1 MRRHSDLHQSAAI
14 SAVLLVLLFAL
25 PLAVVVPFQTELF
38 SDDPIAVESEREPFQ
53 PGDLDGE
60 MVLKVLAGDTVEEMT
75 LGEYL
80 VGVVRAEMP
89 ASFEPEALKAQAV
102 AARTYT
108 LYKMQTGGNH
118 GDTADICTDST
129 CCQAYIS
136 EENARNNWGE
146 NADAYE
152 EKIETAVRET
162 DGETILYGGVP
173 ILAVF
178 HSCSAGQ
185 TRSSGQVW
193 VSDLPYLQ
201 AVSSPEPAD
210 SIPNYYSRVEFTAE
224 EFREKVLASYPE
236 ADLSGDISGWL
247 QNAVT
252 DTAGSVESVDVG
264 GVSMKGSTL
273 RSVLGLRS
281 ACFEW
286 EAADGKLVFFVT
298 GYGHGVGMSQWGAN
312 YLAEH
317 DPHPLLYRR
326 HRGALY
332 YCRHRVTL
340 YKKAGNVVKYNLP
353 GELLRKGGHDE
364 TKARGTAAVPAAG
377 VPAVAGPVGGGGDG
391 VFHRSQQK
399 RADAVGRHHA
409 LLVRRLSVCAQHYL
423 HRRGPGSGRVLLPQY
438 CPADR
443 VAVCGQDGIQLPG
456 I

>member
-1 MRRHSDLHQSAAI
+1 
-14 SAVLLVLLFAL
+14 
-25 PLAVVVPFQTELF
+25 
-38 SDDPIAVESEREPFQ
+38 
-53 PGDLDGE
+53 
-60 MVLKVLAGDTVEEMT
+60 
-75 LGEYL
+75 
-80 VGVVRAEMP
+80 MP
-89 ASFEPEALKAQAV
+89 
-102 AARTYT
+102 
-108 LYKMQTGGNH
+108 TGGNH

-298 GYGHGVGMSQWGAN
+298 GYGHGVGMSQYGAN
-312 YLAEH
+312 QMAKEGA
-317 DPHPLLYRR
+317 DYRTILT
-326 HRGALY
+326 HY
-332 YCRHRVTL
+332 YTGVTVEP
-340 YKKAGNVVKYNLP
+340 Y
-353 GELLRKGGHDE
+353 
-364 TKARGTAAVPAAG
+364 TTAAMG
-377 VPAVAGPVGGGGDG
+377 
-391 VFHRSQQK
+391 
-399 RADAVGRHHA
+399 
-409 LLVRRLSVCAQHYL
+409 
-423 HRRGPGSGRVLLPQY
+423 
-438 CPADR
+438 
-443 VAVCGQDGIQLPG
+443 
-456 I
+456 